1 MPGCPMFCAVVQQ
14 FVHLLFFSIVSN
26 FYLQKS
32 PSFVFNLALAS
43 AASIHDKIILCN
55 SFIR

>member
-43 AASIHDKIILCN
+43 AASIHDKII
-55 SFIR
+55 I